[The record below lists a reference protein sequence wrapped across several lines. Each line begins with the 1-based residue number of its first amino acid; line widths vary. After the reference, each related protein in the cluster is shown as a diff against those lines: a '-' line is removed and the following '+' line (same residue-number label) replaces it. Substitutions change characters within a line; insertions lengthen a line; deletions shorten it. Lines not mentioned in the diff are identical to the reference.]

1 MERLPPNM
9 RTEASAQRLGEL
21 AMQHRA
27 WLLSQAR
34 NLCRNETDAEDLV
47 QETMLR
53 FIDAFSRSESLPDR
67 KTCGAWLNTTLS
79 NLFFSQCRK
88 QQVQKKHLPDPTRQE
103 QAESASKHV
112 ALPDL
117 DDVTP
122 EQLARAAETLSP
134 PMRATYDLYAQG
146 RKYRDIALA
155 LNIPI
160 GTVSKR
166 LHDIRAKLGV
176 LLRPRHKVN

>member
-1 MERLPPNM
+1 M

-21 AMQHRA
+21 AMQHRD

-47 QETMLR
+47 QETILR
-53 FIDAFSRSESLPDR
+53 FIKAFNGSESLPDR
-67 KTCGAWLNTTLS
+67 KTCGSWLNTTLS

-103 QAESASKHV
+103 QTEAASKHA

-122 EQLARAAETLSP
+122 EQLARAVETLSP
-134 PMRATYDLYAQG
+134 PMRTTYELYAQG
-146 RKYRDIALA
+146 MKYRDIALA
-155 LNIPI
+155 LNIPV

-166 LHDIRAKLGV
+166 LHDIRAKLGAI
-176 LLRPRHKVN
+176 LRPHHKVN